1 MDTEV
6 DSAAWEATE
15 EGDLAAIE
23 RRIFRLM
30 CGVVA
35 LGVCLSLF
43 LFPWRVTSGLLLGGI
58 LSLINFHWIRS
69 SVRSVFSQFAD
80 IGERPRWSAGRYFL
94 RYLFLAGV
102 VALAYM
108 LDLVSLVAT
117 LVGLCSF
124 AAAGM
129 IEGLIQFYFAIIT
142 GKET

>member
-58 LSLINFHWIRS
+58 ST
-69 SVRSVFSQFAD
+69 
-80 IGERPRWSAGRYFL
+80 L
-94 RYLFLAGV
+94 R
-102 VALAYM
+102 
-108 LDLVSLVAT
+108 
-117 LVGLCSF
+117 
-124 AAAGM
+124 
-129 IEGLIQFYFAIIT
+129 
-142 GKET
+142 